1 MKTMQ
6 MKKKN

>member
-6 MKKKN
+6 GE

>member
-6 MKKKN
+6 IIN

>member
-6 MKKKN
+6 

>member
-6 MKKKN
+6 IAFE